1 MAVVIDAL
9 DECDDKELMA
19 EFIEVVTNACQELR
33 RFPFRIFFTS
43 RVEEHIRKKL
53 ETPGARS
60 AMYPLALPDF
70 DVHDDIRTFFQSR
83 FAAIYE
89 ENHRVMRNVPLPWP
103 SHLDLEALVE
113 KASGSFIFAFTLI
126 NFIDDGSDAPHRKL
140 PIALRAHAGLDPLYT
155 QVLSAAPRGQNL
167 QRVISTIMLL
177 MSPLSITALA
187 HLLQLDTAEIL
198 QALLV
203 VQSILMIPGD
213 DDHPVQLFHTSLR
226 DFLTTQS
233 RSGGFFIDPTT
244 HHITITA
251 NCLEVMNALPGDDVF
266 HGEIQEYAC
275 NNWCCHFYLALREGG
290 HNFFNSLSG
299 SLVACIMDF
308 VSQSFDFWFNTLIC
322 SGQWPN
328 MLEVLHSIVL
338 LLEVGL
344 WFYCF
349 LTLKCL
355 ILFLLASTKSPI

>member
-1 MAVVIDAL
+1 MQYVL
-9 DECDDKELMA
+9 
-19 EFIEVVTNACQELR
+19 
-33 RFPFRIFFTS
+33 
-43 RVEEHIRKKL
+43 
-53 ETPGARS
+53 
-60 AMYPLALPDF
+60 
-70 DVHDDIRTFFQSR
+70 
-83 FAAIYE
+83 
-89 ENHRVMRNVPLPWP
+89 LPWP
-103 SHLDLEALVE
+103 SNSGLEALVE
-113 KASGSFIFAFTLI
+113 MASGSPTLAFTLI
-126 NFIDDGSDAPHRKL
+126 NFVNDRGDLPHRKL
-140 PIALRAHAGLDPLYT
+140 LVALNAHAGLDPLYT
-155 QVLSAAPRGQNL
+155 QVLSSTHHNHNFECIIG
-167 QRVISTIMLL
+167 TIMLL
-177 MSPLSITALA
+177 RAPLSISLLGD
-187 HLLQLDTAEIL
+187 LLQLQTEAIL
-198 QALLV
+198 DALLGT
-203 VQSILMIPGD
+203 QPILMIPED
-213 DDHPVQLFHTSLR
+213 DNQPVQLFHTSLR